1 MRLRKGNKVE
11 IRGNA
16 DGLSV
21 EWCCARIISG
31 DGHTYSV
38 QYDCSSTTS
47 EASIE
52 RVSRK
57 AIRPCPPLIKGIESW
72 AANDHVEVYIAGSW
86 RAATVLKVIGG
97 DFYLVR
103 LWVSCKEFNVL
114 KVNMRARQ
122 SWQNGQWV
130 VMSKGSGMSGDV
142 MSSRYLISNSY
153 KDQPE
158 NQCRNIFSPGLDASG
173 LQESR
178 LASSSTLKRMSPYD
192 SSVIE
197 AYPRKLRDVE
207 NMGGCERFKAV
218 ATAPLLQK
226 VDAVAYPQN
235 IMGEKCMHTSYTNGA
250 NQYYETGKENPCNVS
265 THFLERIEE
274 PDYSCSDQSSVG
286 SCSVIS
292 SNSNKFSSDTLAG
305 SCQDEDSLC
314 SDAESLDVEPVNEG
328 CSTSFE
334 EVVAERIHRASVGG
348 LHALLPMANMCY
360 IRVVN
365 HTGFL
370 SHGLPM
376 MHKQMCGVLTW
387 QQIAAAIVLCGCYSR
402 LSITACQLPCLV
414 LVCVMCCAIPISQSS
429 VFTAPCAPLFCL
441 KKEHH
446 CFALCCP
453 TAIDLLIMP

>member
-207 NMGGCERFKAV
+207 NMGVCERFKAV

-414 LVCVMCCAIPISQSS
+414 LVCVMCCAIPISQSFCFHSSMHSS
-429 VFTAPCAPLFCL
+429 VLP
-441 KKEHH
+441 
-446 CFALCCP
+446 
-453 TAIDLLIMP
+453 

>member
-348 LHALLPMANMCY
+348 LHALLPMAKYDASMCY

-402 LSITACQLPCLV
+402 LDCRCLV
-414 LVCVMCCAIPISQSS
+414 TSS
-429 VFTAPCAPLFCL
+429 KCL
-441 KKEHH
+441 TSLRIHSIIKHTHK
-446 CFALCCP
+446 
-453 TAIDLLIMP
+453 

>member
-334 EVVAERIHRASVGG
+334 EVVAERIHR
-348 LHALLPMANMCY
+348 
-360 IRVVN
+360 VVN

>member
-16 DGLSV
+16 DGLTV
-21 EWCCARIISG
+21 EWRCARIISG

-47 EASIE
+47 GASTE

-57 AIRPCPPLIKGIESW
+57 AIRPCPPLIKGIESQ
-72 AANDHVEVYIAGSW
+72 AANDHVEVYNAGSW
-86 RAATVLKVIGG
+86 RVATVLKVIGG

-103 LWVSCKEFNVL
+103 LWVSCKELKVR
-114 KVNMRARQ
+114 KVNMRPRQ

-130 VMSKGSGMSGDV
+130 VVPKGSGK
-142 MSSRYLISNSY
+142 SSWCLISNSY

-178 LASSSTLKRMSPYD
+178 LASSSTLKRMSPY

-197 AYPRKLRDVE
+197 AYPRKLRAVE
-207 NMGGCERFKAV
+207 NMGECERFKAV
-218 ATAPLLQK
+218 TTAPLLQK

-235 IMGEKCMHTSYTNGA
+235 IMGEKCMHTSFTNGT
-250 NQYYETGKENPCNVS
+250 NQCYETGKVNPCNVS
-265 THFLERIEE
+265 THFFERIEE
-274 PDYSCSDQSSVG
+274 PDYSCSDLSSVG

-305 SCQDEDSLC
+305 PCQEEDTLY
-314 SDAESLDVEPVNEG
+314 SDAESLDVGDVDKG
-328 CSTSFE
+328 GSTSPK
-334 EVVAERIHRASVGG
+334 EVVAEIIHRLELHAYHSTLEVLASLGG
-348 LHALLPMANMCY
+348 LHALLPMAKY
-360 IRVVN
+360 DARVVN
-365 HTGFL
+365 RTGFL

-387 QQIAAAIVLCGCYSR
+387 QQIAAAIVLCSHYSR
-402 LSITACQLPCLV
+402 PSISACQLSCLV
-414 LVCVMCCAIPISQSS
+414 LVCVMYCAISISVFCFHRSMPSS
-429 VFTAPCAPLFCL
+429 VLP
-441 KKEHH
+441 
-446 CFALCCP
+446 
-453 TAIDLLIMP
+453 